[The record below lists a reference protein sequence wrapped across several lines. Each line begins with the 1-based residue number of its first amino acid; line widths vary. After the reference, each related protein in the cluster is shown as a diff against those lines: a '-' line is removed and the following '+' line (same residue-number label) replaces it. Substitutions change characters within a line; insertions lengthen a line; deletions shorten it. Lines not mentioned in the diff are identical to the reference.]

1 MSPQTL
7 NETPREGPAPR
18 SRPKRPA
25 ITTLWAS
32 ILRASFVV
40 VSFTAALGTKT
51 AAADSWSQ
59 FRGPNGS
66 GRPSVDAPLPREI
79 GPQKNVIWSTEL
91 PAGHSSPVVVAD
103 RIFLTAERGK
113 HLVTLALERQ
123 SGKVLWERDAGNDH
137 LEEIH
142 HIGSHAQASPVAD
155 SERVVCFFGS
165 CGLVCYDHG
174 GGLLWKLPL
183 GPFKNNYGAAS
194 SPILVGNLVILN
206 QDHDIDSFLLA
217 VDKRSGKVV
226 WKADRSEFPR
236 GFSTPIVW
244 NNEGRQEIVVSG
256 GLRVCAYS
264 PDRGSELWTVH
275 GSARTCS
282 MTPVVG
288 SDGTLFVTEWTPGG
302 DENDRIVADPFDE
315 IAARYDANKNNQL
328 ERNELPPG
336 PLSSRFDQIDRDK
349 NGHITAREYNWA
361 RNIFNSAKNGTLAIS
376 PGARGDATSTH
387 VLWQYSKNLPYIPSP
402 VFDNGRLY
410 MIKSG
415 GIVSCVDAADG
426 KLLTQKRAPGSHEYF
441 SSPVIGDG
449 MLLIVDDAG
458 VATLL
463 SATPALKVISTA
475 NFDDPTFATPAL
487 VVGRIYLRTNK
498 RLYCFGVSR

>member
-1 MSPQTL
+1 VFRVAL
-7 NETPREGPAPR
+7 
-18 SRPKRPA
+18 
-25 ITTLWAS
+25 I
-32 ILRASFVV
+32 V
-40 VSFTAALGTKT
+40 VSFTAACGMTP
-51 AAADSWSQ
+51 AAADSWPQ

-79 GPQKNVIWSTEL
+79 GPKKNLIWATEL
-91 PAGHSSPVVVAD
+91 PAGHSSPVVMAD
-103 RIFLTAERGK
+103 RVFLTAERDG
-113 HLVTLALERQ
+113 HLVTLALERA
-123 SGKVLWERDAGNDH
+123 SGKVLWERDAANDR

-142 HIGSHAQASPVAD
+142 QIGSHAQASPVAD
-155 SERVVCFFGS
+155 GERVVCFFGS
-165 CGLVCYDHG
+165 CGLICHDHCG
-174 GGLLWKLPL
+174 ALLWKLPL

-194 SPILVGNLVILN
+194 SPILVDNLVILN

-244 NNEGRQEIVVSG
+244 NNEGRTEIVVPG

-264 PDRGSELWTVH
+264 PDLGRELWTVH

-302 DENDRIVADPFDE
+302 DETERIVADPFDE
-315 IAARYDANKNNQL
+315 IVARYDANKNHQL
-328 ERNELPPG
+328 ERDELPPG

-349 NGHITAREYNWA
+349 NGHITAREYDWA
-361 RNIFNSAKNGTLAIS
+361 RNIFNSAKNGTLAIR
-376 PGARGDATSTH
+376 PGARGDATATH
-387 VLWQYSKNLPYIPSP
+387 VRWRYAKNLPYIPSP

-410 MIKSG
+410 MIKNG

-426 KLLTQKRAPGSHEYF
+426 KLLKQRRAPGSHDYY
-441 SSPVIGDG
+441 SSPVIGAG

-458 VATLL
+458 IATFFA
-463 SATPALKVISTA
+463 ATPELKMISTT
-475 NFDDPTFATPAL
+475 NFDEPTFATPAL
-487 VVGRIYLRTNK
+487 VDGRIYLRTNK
-498 RLYCFGVSR
+498 RLYCFGESR